1 MSATRNISFNLLSQI
16 PLILSGIIVSVIS
29 SRMLGA
35 EGKGIFGMYT
45 QNIILINLLFG
56 LGLNQAA
63 TYFSS
68 KNKDNLGP
76 ILKVGL
82 FHFTICT
89 AATIALALILYRGN
103 NESAA
108 IPKIEDY
115 FLAYIYMSIS
125 IILNQVNGYI
135 NAILFGTQE
144 FRKAN
149 KLNFL
154 KAIISTLLFLF
165 LYAFEDETNNS
176 IIIQVMCAS
185 LIGNVFQLLISLKVL
200 SSLNIDWKQSL
211 TIEHVKSLYLFSKEG
226 YISSILNY
234 INYRVDIFVLAFYV
248 PISEVGIYLLA
259 VNLSQMFWLISDS
272 FSKILTPKF
281 TNKRLTHFRISI
293 LFRFSRLHSTAI
305 ILLSLIG
312 AILSPWLIPAVFGN
326 EFEETAL
333 LLNILLM
340 GNIFACSSR
349 VLSII
354 AFASNNLQ
362 INLIATLVGVV
373 FTLIFDLT
381 LIPVFGSIGAAVAS
395 GISYLSVFVS
405 VLFFSSKKL
414 QFPIYN
420 PLVLNNKD
428 FHFFIKR

>member
-1 MSATRNISFNLLSQI
+1 
-16 PLILSGIIVSVIS
+16 
-29 SRMLGA
+29 MLGA
-35 EGKGIFGMYT
+35 GGKGILGMYT

-68 KNKDNLGP
+68 INKERLGP

-82 FHFTICT
+82 LHFIIISLITSL
-89 AATIALALILYRGN
+89 LALILFLGN
-103 NESAA
+103 NESTA
-108 IPKIEDY
+108 IPRIENY
-115 FLAYIYMSIS
+115 YWAFIYMSIS

-149 KLNFL
+149 KLSLL
-154 KAIISTLLFLF
+154 KAIISTLLFLI
-165 LYAFEDETNNS
+165 LYAFEDKINNS
-176 IIIQVMCAS
+176 IIIQVMFVS
-185 LIGNVFQLLISLKVL
+185 LIGNAFQLLISLKAL
-200 SSLNIDWKQSL
+200 NSLKIEWKEAL
-211 TIEHVKSLYLFSKEG
+211 TFEHIKSFYLFSKEG
-226 YISSILNY
+226 YLSSILNY
-234 INYRVDIFVLAFYV
+234 VNYRIDIFILAYYA

-281 TNKRLTHFRISI
+281 TKKRLTQLRISI

-305 ILLSLIG
+305 ILLSLAV

-326 EFEETAL
+326 EFAETAL
-333 LLNILLM
+333 LLNILM
-340 GNIFACSSR
+340 IGNVFACSSR

-354 AFASNNLQ
+354 PFASNNLQ
-362 INLIATLVGVV
+362 INLIATSVGVA

-381 LIPVFGSIGAAVAS
+381 LIPIFGSIGAAAAS
-395 GISYLSVFVS
+395 SISYLSIFIS
-405 VLFFSSKKL
+405 VLLLSSKKL

-428 FHFFIKR
+428 FNFFINR